1 MKDRTAFTSL
11 GGFQFLMA
19 SNLVGSI
26 LMDSAETRRP
36 RYSTSLASKEHFE
49 SLRASRCS
57 QRRCRTC
64 LVRSWCKTRSS
75 LEWMS
80 MSSI

>member
-26 LMDSAETRRP
+26 LMAPGEMRRP
-36 RYSTSLASKEHFE
+36 RYSTSSVLKEHLE
-49 SLRASRCS
+49 SLRARHCL
-57 QRRCRTC
+57 RRRWSMC
-64 LVRSWCKTRSS
+64 LVHS
-75 LEWMS
+75 
-80 MSSI
+80 